1 MVLIINYTC
10 IHEHKF
16 SGFCTCWWKNTQ
28 IALSLNVLL
37 YIILKIKLKFQC
49 SNIAGKLQIPYYIF
63 YLKDQKW
70 QICNFIL
77 LKNL

>member
-1 MVLIINYTC
+1 MNTNFLDSVPVD
-10 IHEHKF
+10 E
-16 SGFCTCWWKNTQ
+16 KNTQ

-63 YLKDQKW
+63 SLKDQK
-70 QICNFIL
+70 
-77 LKNL
+77 

>member
-1 MVLIINYTC
+1 MNTNFLDSVPVD
-10 IHEHKF
+10 E
-16 SGFCTCWWKNTQ
+16 KNTQ

-63 YLKDQKW
+63 SLKDQKW